1 MNEVSIDLSAHQLQL
16 LAINALFEQARR
28 GVRGG
33 EPCASALQQMLD
45 LGARVAVD
53 PRAARQHEM
62 DDAQAAL
69 LYHALL
75 S

>member
-1 MNEVSIDLSAHQLQL
+1 MNAVSTDLSAHQLQL

-28 GVRGG
+28 GMRGG
-33 EPCASALQQMLD
+33 ESCASGLQRIVD
-45 LGARVAVD
+45 LGAQVAVD
-53 PRAARQHEM
+53 PLAVSHHEM
-62 DDAQAAL
+62 DDTHAAL